1 MLRLLVG
8 VSQTGSLSGSA
19 KAAGI
24 AQSNASRTL
33 KTLERRLG
41 YPLLVRSPR
50 GSTLTQEGQLT
61 VEWARE
67 ALDAIDRLALGANAL
82 AHTKQT
88 ELTIVASMT
97 IAEHLLPGWIGTFR
111 SLYPGLNTKLKVMN
125 SSEVIE
131 AVEHDKGELGF
142 VETPQLPDSLQ
153 STPVRDDQLV
163 AVVGP
168 THPWA
173 QQPPELTASQ
183 LANTALIEREE
194 GSGTRAFLDLFV
206 GKKRPEPLMEFNSN
220 FAICQAAIEGIGPAV
235 LSRLAVHGHLHT
247 GQLISVPIT
256 GQPLERSLR
265 AVWQRRTGLSAGA
278 KAFIQ
283 VARDSAEDND

>member
-1 MLRLLVG
+1 MAIYHIDMPHHVPPVDNWLSLSMLRLLVG

-19 KAAGI
+19 KVAGI
-24 AQSNASRTL
+24 AQSNASRSL

-41 YPLLVRSPR
+41 YPAGALHAWLNFDA
-50 GSTLTQEGQLT
+50 GGQLT

-67 ALDAIDRLALGANAL
+67 ALDAVDRLALGANVG
-82 AHTKQT
+82 AHKRT

-194 GSGTRAFLDLFV
+194 GSGTRAFSTYLLV
-206 GKKRPEPLMEFNSN
+206 GNVR
-220 FAICQAAIEGIGPAV
+220 
-235 LSRLAVHGHLHT
+235 SRLWN
-247 GQLISVPIT
+247 Q
-256 GQPLERSLR
+256 Q
-265 AVWQRRTGLSAGA
+265 
-278 KAFIQ
+278 
-283 VARDSAEDND
+283 

>member
-1 MLRLLVG
+1 
-8 VSQTGSLSGSA
+8 
-19 KAAGI
+19 
-24 AQSNASRTL
+24 
-33 KTLERRLG
+33 
-41 YPLLVRSPR
+41 
-50 GSTLTQEGQLT
+50 
-61 VEWARE
+61 
-67 ALDAIDRLALGANAL
+67 DAL

-97 IAEHLLPGWIGTFR
+97 IAEHLLPGWIGAFR
-111 SLYPGLNTKLKVMN
+111 SLHPGLHTKLKVMN

-131 AVEHDKGELGF
+131 TVEQDKGELGF
-142 VETPQLPDSLQ
+142 VETPELPDSLQ
-153 STPVRDDQLV
+153 STPVWDDQLV

-173 QQPPELTASQ
+173 HQPPELTASQ
-183 LANTALIEREE
+183 LANTALIKSKQ
-194 GSGTRAFLDLFV
+194 GSGTRACIDLFV
-206 GKKRPEPLMEFNSN
+206 GVDRPKPLKDLTTNVASSQG
-220 FAICQAAIEGIGPAV
+220 ASEGIGAAV
-235 LSRLAVHGHLHT
+235 LSRLAVRAHLRTGHM
-247 GQLISVPIT
+247 IRVPIS